1 MAVETETAVEK
12 APIGQRIREFFQDLL
27 GSRLVVRLEED
38 LLRLRQDF
46 EERLQ
51 DKERVIAEL
60 RSEKAALITKVTMYE
75 LTVFP
80 MSSRAGADLAKATRP
95 AKPNFPPFD
104 FSTPPLKTSWQV
116 QVEEHDQRIAK
127 EIDEEQKAKAQTT

>member
-1 MAVETETAVEK
+1 MAVEIETAVDK
-12 APIGQRIREFFQDLL
+12 VPVGQRIREFFQDLF

-60 RSEKAALITKVTMYE
+60 RSEKAALTTKVAMYE

-80 MSSRAGADLAKATRP
+80 MSSRAGADLVRSTRP
-95 AKPNFPPFD
+95 AKPSFPSFD

-116 QVEEHDQRIAK
+116 MQDEHDQRLAK
-127 EIDEEQKAKAQTT
+127 EIKEEQKEKAQTT